1 MPGFRWSSYSPV
13 KGRSVPDCWVTRYCS
28 GVSRAMASSVLA
40 YFMMLPGLSVSCVR
54 CGTARAL
61 CKPGQ
66 SRLSISVLSGGLAR
80 NAALGHG
87 SRQGIAAGTEWG
99 PCRDPSGRRGGL
111 RMIFEVFAVG
121 AAFLFG
127 LAARPLGLPPLVGF
141 LAAGFFIN
149 AIGPSVGMPAHTGP
163 ILDYVANLGVLLLLF
178 TVGLKLKLRQIG
190 EPHVVG
196 GALLHFALSVAF
208 FSPIAWLL
216 FTDDWTVALLVGIAL
231 AFSSTVLAAKI
242 LEAKR
247 EMGNFH
253 GRTAIGILIV
263 QDIIAL
269 VVLAVFSGKVPG
281 PWALLIF
288 ATPLLRPLLHR
299 LLDFAGRD
307 EVLILTGMALSLVIG
322 GYGFELIGLK
332 GEIGALVMG
341 LVLSNHPRASELSS
355 SLWSLKEVFL
365 VGFFLSIGMSGL
377 PDWNAML
384 FAVVM
389 GALLPLKTLLF
400 FFLLVAFRL
409 RARTAFLSSLAL
421 GVYSEFGLIVA
432 AGIPAA
438 EPFLVPLAI
447 AVSVS
452 FLIGAPLNRLAHPL
466 FERFETRLQRFERK
480 TRHPDEQPTDLGDA
494 NVLIF
499 GMGRTGSAAY
509 EALSENGLR
518 PVGLDADTYKASAHA
533 EAGRNVVFADAEDSN
548 FWSGVDLGRIKAA
561 VLAMDDLEAK
571 LIASRTLRAK
581 GFEGAIVSHA
591 LHEEHV
597 EMMKEAGANRT
608 HLTMRQAGRS
618 LAGHAVEATKAE
630 RAS

>member
-1 MPGFRWSSYSPV
+1 MV
-13 KGRSVPDCWVTRYCS
+13 
-28 GVSRAMASSVLA
+28 
-40 YFMMLPGLSVSCVR
+40 
-54 CGTARAL
+54 
-61 CKPGQ
+61 
-66 SRLSISVLSGGLAR
+66 
-80 NAALGHG
+80 
-87 SRQGIAAGTEWG
+87 
-99 PCRDPSGRRGGL
+99 
-111 RMIFEVFAVG
+111 FEVFAIG
-121 AAFLFG
+121 AAFAFG
-127 LAARPLGLPPLVGF
+127 LAVRPLGLPPLVGF

-149 AIGPSVGMPAHTGP
+149 AVGPRFGMPTQTGP
-163 ILDYVANLGVLLLLF
+163 ILDYIANLGVLILLF

-190 EPHVVG
+190 EPHVIGVS
-196 GALLHFALSVAF
+196 LLHFALSVALF
-208 FSPIAWLL
+208 TPIARLL
-216 FTDDWTVALLVGIAL
+216 FTPDWTVALLVGIGL
-231 AFSSTVLAAKI
+231 AFSSTVLAAKM

-253 GRTAIGILIV
+253 GRAAIGILIV

-269 VVLAVFSGKVPG
+269 VVLAVFSGKMPG

-288 ATPLLRPLLHR
+288 AVPLLRPVLYK
-299 LLDFAGRD
+299 LLDLAGHD
-307 EVLILTGMALSLVIG
+307 EVLILAGMALSLVIG

-341 LVLSNHPRASELSS
+341 LVLSNHPRASELSK
-355 SLWSLKEVFL
+355 SLWSLKELFL

-377 PDWNAML
+377 PDWNAIV

-389 GALLPLKTLLF
+389 GALLPLKAVLF

-452 FLIGAPLNRLAHPL
+452 FLIGAPLNRFAHPL
-466 FERFETRLQRFERK
+466 FERFEDHLQRFERK
-480 TRHPDEQPTDLGDA
+480 TRHPDEQPTDLGQAD
-494 NVLIF
+494 VLIF

-509 EALSENGLR
+509 AALSDGGLI
-518 PVGLDADTYKASAHA
+518 PVGLDADTYKADAHA
-533 EAGRNVVFADAEDSN
+533 KAGRNVVFADAEDSN
-548 FWSGVDLGRIKAA
+548 FWNGVTLDRIKAA

-571 LIASRTLRAK
+571 LIATRTLRAK
-581 GFEGAIVSHA
+581 GFTGPIVSHA

-597 EMMKEAGANRT
+597 KMINEAGASRT
-608 HLTMRQAGRS
+608 YLTMHEAGRS
-618 LAGHAVEATKAE
+618 LAAHAAEATKADR
-630 RAS
+630 RA

>member
-1 MPGFRWSSYSPV
+1 MV
-13 KGRSVPDCWVTRYCS
+13 
-28 GVSRAMASSVLA
+28 
-40 YFMMLPGLSVSCVR
+40 
-54 CGTARAL
+54 
-61 CKPGQ
+61 
-66 SRLSISVLSGGLAR
+66 
-80 NAALGHG
+80 
-87 SRQGIAAGTEWG
+87 
-99 PCRDPSGRRGGL
+99 
-111 RMIFEVFAVG
+111 FEVFAIG

-127 LAARPLGLPPLVGF
+127 LAVRPFGLPPLVGF

-149 AIGPSVGMPAHTGP
+149 AVGPRFGMPSETGP
-163 ILDYVANLGVLLLLF
+163 ILDYIANLGVLILLF

-190 EPHVVG
+190 EAHVIGVS
-196 GALLHFALSVAF
+196 LLHFALSVALF
-208 FSPIAWLL
+208 TPIAWLL
-216 FTDDWTVALLVGIAL
+216 FTQDWTVALLVGIGL
-231 AFSSTVLAAKI
+231 AFSSTVLAAKM

-253 GRTAIGILIV
+253 GRAAIGILIV

-269 VVLAVFSGKVPG
+269 VVLAVFSGKVPE

-288 ATPLLRPLLHR
+288 AVPFLRPVLYKM
-299 LLDFAGRD
+299 LDLAGHD
-307 EVLILTGMALSLVIG
+307 EVLILAGMALALVIG

-341 LVLSNHPRASELSS
+341 LALSNHPRANELSN
-355 SLWSLKEVFL
+355 SLWSLKELFL
-365 VGFFLSIGMSGL
+365 IGFFLSIGMSGL
-377 PDWNAML
+377 PDWNAIV
-384 FAVVM
+384 FALVM
-389 GALLPLKTLLF
+389 GVLLPLKAIAF

-409 RARTAFLSSLAL
+409 RARTAFLTSLAL

-466 FERFETRLQRFERK
+466 FERFEPQLQRFERK

-494 NVLIF
+494 DVLVF

-509 EALSENGLR
+509 EVLLESGLR
-518 PVGLDADTYKASAHA
+518 PVGLDADTYKVSAHI

-548 FWSGVDLGRIKAA
+548 FWNGVNLERIKAA

-571 LIASRTLRAK
+571 LIASRILRAK
-581 GFEGAIVSHA
+581 GFKGPIVSHA

-597 EMMKEAGANRT
+597 AMIQEAGASGT
-608 HLTMRQAGRS
+608 YLTMHEAGRS
-618 LAGHAVEATKAE
+618 LANSAIEAA
-630 RAS
+630 RADGKS